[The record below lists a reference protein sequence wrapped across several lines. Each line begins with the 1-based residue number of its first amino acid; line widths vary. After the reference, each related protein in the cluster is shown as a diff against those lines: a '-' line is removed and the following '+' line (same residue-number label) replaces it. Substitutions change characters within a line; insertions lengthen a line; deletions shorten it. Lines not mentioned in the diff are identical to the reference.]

1 MASEY
6 TINGMAAWLGINHPT
21 AAQTTL
27 LTLAADDAENAIRKI
42 RQQKSTDAIEDVYKT
57 LAVEMGVYL
66 YQKRGVEG
74 TNSFTENG
82 ISRVYEDGSF
92 PESMMRRITPKASTA
107 FDPPAPSA
115 TQSSDSSSETDGE

>member
-1 MASEY
+1 MASDY
-6 TINGMAAWLGINHPT
+6 TIQGMTAWLGLNHPT
-21 AAQTTL
+21 AAQTVL
-27 LTLAADDAENAIRKI
+27 ITLAADDAENAIRKI
-42 RQQKSTDAIEDVYKT
+42 RQQQSTDEIEPVYKT

-107 FDPPAPSA
+107 FDPKPVE
-115 TQSSDSSSETDGE
+115 DSSSESDGE